1 MPTHVADV
9 RLARTVCVCVCVSY
23 PLSPAVTSCDS
34 WLKVGSSGPVGPDQ
48 PGETPEMRRDRGN
61 RTWWHPTCRLPPLFT
76 ASCQPHAAAIL
87 NDPQVVTKKF
97 RSCAWKA
104 NFTRTGRCPTGALL
118 MASATLLWII
128 KKKKGNYLVSGP
140 KDASGHEY
148 LSSKKK
154 STVGFIGRNDSVSF
168 IFHNPSLTSSMTYF
182 TWPEFNHPLNGVL

>member
-1 MPTHVADV
+1 MNYLASYFFSICLKLSTCIIYFFSGIFIVKVQIWLVSFSFFV
-9 RLARTVCVCVCVSY
+9 RI
-23 PLSPAVTSCDS
+23 
-34 WLKVGSSGPVGPDQ
+34 DQ

-61 RTWWHPTCRLPPLFT
+61 RTWWHPTCCLPPLFT